1 MCVDVCTCMRMYEC
15 EGEGQR
21 REGLP
26 LVCQVCV
33 IEGRREESYLST
45 HSLCYVLCA
54 CFVSVCEGK
63 S

>member
-1 MCVDVCTCMRMYEC
+1 MVGAVGVDVCTCMSMCEC

-33 IEGRREESYLST
+33 KGEERKRVTSQLT
-45 HSLCYVLCA
+45 RYV
-54 CFVSVCEGK
+54 VCCVHVL
-63 S
+63 